1 MVVAVAV
8 CQPLTS
14 GACVCVCVARPHFG
28 KSLDFSLIKLELPD
42 FFLYFCIFN
51 PSDFASSSGISNTLS
66 PLRRAISYTH
76 AFGILK

>member
-1 MVVAVAV
+1 MVVAAV

-42 FFLYFCIFN
+42 FFFVFLILQTLRVRVEYRIPF
-51 PSDFASSSGISNTLS
+51 PHSSA
-66 PLRRAISYTH
+66 PLATPMRL
-76 AFGILK
+76 AF

>member
-8 CQPLTS
+8 CQPLMS

-42 FFLYFCIFN
+42 FFFVLYF
-51 PSDFASSSGISNTLS
+51 
-66 PLRRAISYTH
+66 
-76 AFGILK
+76 

>member
-8 CQPLTS
+8 CQPLMS

-42 FFLYFCIFN
+42 FFFCFVFLILQ
-51 PSDFASSSGISNTLS
+51 TLRVRVEYRIPFPHS
-66 PLRRAISYTH
+66 RDPLATPMRL
-76 AFGILK
+76 AF